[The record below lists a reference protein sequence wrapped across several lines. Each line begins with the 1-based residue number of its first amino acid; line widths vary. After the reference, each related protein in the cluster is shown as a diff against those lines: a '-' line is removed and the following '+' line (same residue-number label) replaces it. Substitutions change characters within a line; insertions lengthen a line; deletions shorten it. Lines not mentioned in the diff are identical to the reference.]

1 MRTFE
6 MEKKTT
12 RDAFGAAVYELAK
25 EDSAII
31 GMGADTTGNVGFNP
45 MSAEFPD
52 RVINVG
58 IAEQNMMGV
67 AAGLATMG
75 YRVFAGS
82 FAPFVAM
89 RSLEQ
94 FRTFICYPHLN
105 VKVAGGMGGL
115 SASNEG
121 VTHQCLEDFTIMR
134 SIPGNVVV
142 YPADTASCR
151 VIVKELNKHDGP
163 AYIRLGKLPFRK
175 VFGDDYHFELG
186 KANLLEEGSDVTII
200 CIGTTVC
207 RALQARDQLQ
217 EQGISAR
224 VLEMPC
230 VKPLDEAAVLKAAR
244 ETGAIVTVEE
254 ATILGALG
262 GAVAEVLGEN
272 EPTIMK
278 RVGINDCFGES
289 GDFEELLD
297 KYGISVENIV
307 DAAKSVIS
315 AKR

>member
-1 MRTFE
+1 MRSFE
-6 MEKKTT
+6 MEQKTT
-12 RDAFGAAVYELAK
+12 RDAFGAAVYDLAK
-25 EDSAII
+25 EDPSII
-31 GMGADTTGNVGFNP
+31 ALGADTTNNLGMGP
-45 MSAEFPD
+45 MSQEIPK

-58 IAEQNMMGV
+58 IAEQNMMGI
-67 AAGLATMG
+67 AAGLAASG

-121 VTHQCLEDFTIMR
+121 VTHQCPEDFTIMR

-142 YPADTASCR
+142 YPADTASCK
-151 VIVKELNKHDGP
+151 VIVRELNKHDGP

-175 VFGDDYHFELG
+175 VFDENYHFELG
-186 KANLLEEGSDVTII
+186 KANLLEEGTDATIF
-200 CIGTTVC
+200 CNGTTVS
-207 RALQARDQLQ
+207 RSLQAFDVLR
-217 EQGISAR
+217 EEGISVR
-224 VLEMPC
+224 VMEMPC
-230 VKPLDEAAVLKAAR
+230 IKPLDEEAVLNAAE

-272 EPTIMK
+272 HPTIMK
-278 RVGINDCFGES
+278 RVGLNDCFGES
-289 GDFEELLD
+289 GELEELMD
-297 KYGISVENIV
+297 KYGISVESIV
-307 DAAKSVIS
+307 SAVKSVI
-315 AKR
+315 ARKR